1 MDEYVIEIEI
11 VMIQVNVIE
20 DKEATLAIFL
30 NGLNRDIMNVVELN
44 HYLKLKDM
52 VHMTM
57 KVER

>member
-52 VHMTM
+52 VHMMM